1 MYKMEY
7 YSVNNEKK
15 NTICSNMNKPR
26 DSHTKWSK
34 LDKDEYHVIPCIES
48 KNMIQMNLFTTQ
60 KQIHRHRKFTV
71 TKGEKRERDKLG
83 VWD

>member
-26 DSHTKWSK
+26 D
-34 LDKDEYHVIPCIES
+34 YHIKRS
-48 KNMIQMNLFTTQ
+48 QKKTNMISLTCGILKNDKYGLITKQ
-60 KQIHRHRKFTV
+60 KQTHRLLQQIYGYQRGRAGRV
-71 TKGEKRERDKLG
+71 EDKGG
-83 VWD
+83 I